1 MFFYLRF
8 ITYEQIALIT
18 IIQQATAIV
27 LEVPTGAFADIFGKR
42 KTLVISYIFYTI
54 SLFLMPWG
62 NTFIYFALLEV
73 LKGTAKALYSGA
85 FEALTYDSLKD
96 EGLEDSYPDI
106 SANLVTVSWIG
117 YILAGILGGV
127 FYDIWFGLPYVIL
140 SIFYAINIILLVLF
154 VKEPKIDTEKV
165 TFSSY
170 VKQNIQGFRELFTN
184 SKITFLTITLIL
196 ITLGYYTA
204 SELLGISQGNQYGL
218 SGTQVGFIF
227 TCGYII
233 SVIMSNIFPK
243 LLKKYKSTSILFST
257 TSALLISFLLAKFVN
272 PILGASLIVLR
283 ISSSSTFSNVRSIEL
298 NKNISSKNRSTA
310 LSSFALL
317 YELGYVAIAY
327 FAGNYIGN
335 HSPNDFAF
343 ILGAV
348 LLILILLVQIFSFI
362 FKKIDNRSYS
372 SPQETHTS
380 KTDSQYT
387 TVS

>member
-310 LSSFALL
+310 L
-317 YELGYVAIAY
+317 
-327 FAGNYIGN
+327 
-335 HSPNDFAF
+335 
-343 ILGAV
+343 
-348 LLILILLVQIFSFI
+348 
-362 FKKIDNRSYS
+362 
-372 SPQETHTS
+372 
-380 KTDSQYT
+380 
-387 TVS
+387 